1 MSTHIQPFHTYHEYL
16 QGMQLIQKLRIKNK
30 RVGLSDSDMKE
41 WEQLEQR
48 AQTSTPIYEK
58 YNKQDL

>member
-1 MSTHIQPFHTYHEYL
+1 
-16 QGMQLIQKLRIKNK
+16 MQLIQKLHIKNK